1 MSSATGGRGRGE
13 KSGGGRGGG
22 RGGGGGG
29 RGAGKKESILELA
42 KVCYIDGWFMV
53 HHLFDILCTGA
64 SDDDV
69 SHVLVHL
76 IYGCYVAFG
85 CDCMAIKKHRYF
97 SIRELITTKYIL
109 RIAAWYSNSIISIL
123 TPLSS
128 SSPLLLP
135 HSI

>member
-53 HHLFDILCTGA
+53 HHLCDILCAGA

-69 SHVLVHL
+69 SHVLVHH

-85 CDCMAIKKHRYF
+85 CD
-97 SIRELITTKYIL
+97 
-109 RIAAWYSNSIISIL
+109 
-123 TPLSS
+123 
-128 SSPLLLP
+128 
-135 HSI
+135 